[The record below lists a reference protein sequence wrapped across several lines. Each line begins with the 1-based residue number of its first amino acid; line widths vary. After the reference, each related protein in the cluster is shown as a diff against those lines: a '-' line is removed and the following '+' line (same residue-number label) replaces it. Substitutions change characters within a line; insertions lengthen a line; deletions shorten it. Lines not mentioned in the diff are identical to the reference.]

1 MKSFKKQNAGFVL
14 VVTIFLLALI
24 TILGLSMVYFSKE
37 AISGID
43 RINRH
48 QLSNEAMSACIQDM
62 FLEINKAY
70 SQSEPTFPCE
80 ERSAWR
86 KDCVVLG
93 DGGIVSGELKTQ
105 ATANDLSRLEGL
117 GYSCRAAYMPINEG
131 NLVNLP
137 MGSDTCPGYSIE
149 SEVRCVNYRVT
160 ASAVRAGKVVG
171 LSEAIIQYQIDLK
184 E

>member
-1 MKSFKKQNAGFVL
+1 MRSFKKQSAGFVL

-37 AISGID
+37 AIGSLD

-62 FLEINKAY
+62 FLEINKAH

-80 ERSAWR
+80 EKTSWR
-86 KDCVVLG
+86 KDCGVLG

-105 ATANDLSRLEGL
+105 ANANDLSRLEGL
-117 GYSCRAAYMPINEG
+117 GYSCRAAYMPMVPLNEDIP
-131 NLVNLP
+131 P
-137 MGSDTCPGYSIE
+137 MGSATCPGNKPT
-149 SEVRCVNYRVT
+149 VRCVNYRVT
-160 ASAVRAGKVVG
+160 ASATRGEEVVG

>member
-1 MKSFKKQNAGFVL
+1 
-14 VVTIFLLALI
+14 
-24 TILGLSMVYFSKE
+24 VYFSKE
-37 AISGID
+37 AIGSLD

-80 ERSAWR
+80 EKSAWR
-86 KDCVVLG
+86 KDCGVLG
-93 DGGIVSGELKTQ
+93 VGGIVSGELKTQ
-105 ATANDLSRLEGL
+105 ADANDLSRLEGL
-117 GYSCRAAYMPINEG
+117 GYTCRAAFMPWDECNIPSGGECLPLEG
-131 NLVNLP
+131 RYSPPTGSYRCPPGN
-137 MGSDTCPGYSIE
+137 SDTL
-149 SEVRCVNYRVT
+149 RCVNYRVT